1 MGKSKKRKQEM
12 KPWCWYC
19 NREFE
24 DIKVLMDHQK
34 AKHFKCK
41 TCNKRLSTAGGL
53 QVHCQQV
60 HKETINK
67 IENALPGRESCEIEI
82 FGMEGIPE
90 QDMQAHIDELEG
102 KSGVNKRAHTAQ
114 LSSDSLKEQLA
125 AFQAQKEAFAAGNGM
140 VLPPFPGMPP
150 AVPGAFPQLPMPGLP
165 GMPPSVFPSV
175 PALPMPGAP
184 PSMLGLPGSLA
195 GAIPGMPM
203 PPLPGT
209 VPPLAGVVPPMPPGL
224 MGLPPPPVPGAGM
237 PPFPGMPPSGIPP
250 PTGIPGM
257 PVMPPGFRPFPP
269 IPMPPGSAVPSVPV
283 GLGVPPP
290 RPPPPGMGTAN
301 TGSAHSSPTAN
312 ASSSNSASN
321 RPPIVHP
328 LPPKPGTVPAPQ
340 TTVPGVGANT
350 SAADVAAVGLQSTF
364 SSMST
369 TAEGQDAQFA
379 GTTSASEVREAP
391 GGNGVDASTM
401 EGVVSYGKMIGT
413 SYLVFADNEESMEEK
428 RAKHPKHRF
437 VEV

>member
-1 MGKSKKRKQEM
+1 
-12 KPWCWYC
+12 
-19 NREFE
+19 
-24 DIKVLMDHQK
+24 
-34 AKHFKCK
+34 
-41 TCNKRLSTAGGL
+41 
-53 QVHCQQV
+53 
-60 HKETINK
+60 
-67 IENALPGRESCEIEI
+67 
-82 FGMEGIPE
+82 
-90 QDMQAHIDELEG
+90 
-102 KSGVNKRAHTAQ
+102 
-114 LSSDSLKEQLA
+114 
-125 AFQAQKEAFAAGNGM
+125 
-140 VLPPFPGMPP
+140 
-150 AVPGAFPQLPMPGLP
+150 
-165 GMPPSVFPSV
+165 
-175 PALPMPGAP
+175 MPGAP

-237 PPFPGMPPSGIPP
+237 PPFPGMPPS
-250 PTGIPGM
+250 
-257 PVMPPGFRPFPP
+257 
-269 IPMPPGSAVPSVPV
+269 GSAVPSVPV

-340 TTVPGVGANT
+340 TTVPGVGAST

-369 TAEGQDAQFA
+369 TAESQDAQFA

-413 SYLVFADNEESMEEK
+413 SYLVFADNEESMDYGK
-428 RAKHPKHRF
+428 NKG
-437 VEV
+437 EVFLVWY